1 MTKTFNIR
9 SLNFS
14 IHVYRFFNTF
24 IYIWPT
30 FPNFIGIIS
39 KLEELE
45 VRILINNP
53 NACSIDYGHQ
63 RDTVEFSKV

>member
-1 MTKTFNIR
+1 MVFEFFY
-9 SLNFS
+9 LCAS
-14 IHVYRFFNTF
+14 IFLRIYRHLYLVHVSQLH
-24 IYIWPT
+24 
-30 FPNFIGIIS
+30 GIIS
-39 KLEELE
+39 KLEGLE